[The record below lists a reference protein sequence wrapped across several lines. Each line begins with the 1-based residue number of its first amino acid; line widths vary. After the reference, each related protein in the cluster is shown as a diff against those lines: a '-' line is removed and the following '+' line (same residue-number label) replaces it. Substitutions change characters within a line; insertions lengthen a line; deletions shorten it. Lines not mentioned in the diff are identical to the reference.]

1 MKHLRSLLRDE
12 SGLVSAMEM
21 TLGIM
26 LAFVLIVSA
35 VLMLMY
41 AIMGVKVDNA
51 ALALTR
57 AATQFQFPAQV
68 SQASAV
74 AKEVFSALL
83 TFMWIN
89 SAFHRVTLSQS
100 VHKLASPVRG

>member
-83 TFMWIN
+83 TFTW
-89 SAFHRVTLSQS
+89 
-100 VHKLASPVRG
+100 